1 MPPRFGRGVTH
12 EHPLLLA
19 DDGGG
24 VSGHVLA
31 LADDASELSQVLAL
45 RLRSQTKLR
54 ADAEMRAQIA
64 QERIYRLERE
74 LRELKMLA
82 EKM

>member
-1 MPPRFGRGVTH
+1 MTNYYYAQMTEGELV
-12 EHPLLLA
+12 
-19 DDGGG
+19 
-24 VSGHVLA
+24 GHVMA

-45 RLRSQTKLR
+45 RLRAQTKMR
-54 ADAEMRAQIA
+54 QDAEMRAQIA

-74 LRELKMLA
+74 IRELKMLA

>member
-1 MPPRFGRGVTH
+1 MSIHYYSQMTEGELV
-12 EHPLLLA
+12 
-19 DDGGG
+19 
-24 VSGHVLA
+24 GHVLA

-74 LRELKMLA
+74 IRELKVLA
-82 EKM
+82 ERE

>member
-1 MPPRFGRGVTH
+1 TEGELV
-12 EHPLLLA
+12 
-19 DDGGG
+19 
-24 VSGHVLA
+24 GHVLA

-74 LRELKMLA
+74 LRELKMMA